1 LPPLSAGADHDTT
14 DETFE
19 VDVAETAVG
28 APGTVAGTAAAE
40 AVEAV
45 EVPEAFVAVTLNVYE
60 VPLVRPVTVHGF
72 DKPHEK
78 AACATVPTNGVT
90 VKAVIAAPL
99 AAGEVHDTFD
109 WVDSN
114 EVAETPVGADGT
126 VEGTALFEGSD
137 ATPVPARF
145 AAVTVNVYAVPL
157 VRPVTVH
164 VVDVDDQHQRPPGVA
179 VAM

>member
-1 LPPLSAGADHDTT
+1 LSEGAIQEIT
-14 DETFE
+14 DWRSAYE
-19 VDVAETAVG
+19 DAVTRVG
-28 APGTVAGTAAAE
+28 ESGTVAGTAAAD

-72 DKPHEK
+72 DRPHEK

-99 AAGEVHDTFD
+99 AAGAVHDTFD

-114 EVAETPVGADGT
+114 EVAETPVGAPGT
-126 VEGTALFEGSD
+126 VDGVAEFD
-137 ATPVPARF
+137 ATDTAPVPARF
-145 AAVTVNVYAVPL
+145 VAVTVNVYALPF
-157 VRPVTVH
+157 VRPGTVQVVAPVVVQVFAPGVDVTV
-164 VVDVDDQHQRPPGVA
+164 
-179 VAM
+179 

>member
-1 LPPLSAGADHDTT
+1 LPPVSAGADHDTT
-14 DETFE
+14 DETFA

-28 APGTVAGTAAAE
+28 APGTVAGVAAAE
-40 AVEAV
+40 AVEAA

-72 DKPHEK
+72 DKSHEK

-99 AAGEVHDTFD
+99 ATGAVHDTFD
-109 WVDSN
+109 CVDSN

-126 VEGTALFEGSD
+126 IEGTALFEGSE
-137 ATPVPARF
+137 AAPVPARF
-145 AAVTVNVYAVPL
+145 AAVTVNV
-157 VRPVTVH
+157 
-164 VVDVDDQHQRPPGVA
+164 
-179 VAM
+179 